1 MSFDLGRIGQMLR
14 DTREEKGLTLDE
26 ISKALIIKKPV
37 ISAIESGDWDSLP
50 PPVYVKG
57 YVNQYAALLN
67 IADLLEA
74 EIARVE
80 SQPPP
85 EAQRV
90 VAKERVPKR
99 QRVVT
104 TEGVPKGWTRKNKVI
119 AVVVVGAIA
128 VAFIIFLNLP
138 KTTPVAPPIPTVE
151 GTQQAVQ
158 TTTVAPPSQTTESTP
173 EAVQTTTSTQA
184 TQAVQTA
191 SPSTQTTRATQATPP
206 NTKEPQAEAS
216 PVAPEQGVKPVLE
229 PKKLTIVCQER
240 TWVRIIIDGLEQK
253 EFTLKPEEVVVLDAK
268 ENFDL
273 LIGNAGG
280 VKLFYNGK
288 ETDFSGQS
296 GEVKHVHLP

>member
-1 MSFDLGRIGQMLR
+1 MLR
-14 DTREEKGLTLDE
+14 ETREEKGLTLDD

-57 YVNQYAALLN
+57 YVTQYAALLN

-90 VAKERVPKR
+90 VTKERA
-99 QRVVT
+99 
-104 TEGVPKGWTRKNKVI
+104 PKGHGDVTEERAPTGWTPKKVATAVAVGVI
-119 AVVVVGAIA
+119 AVG
-128 VAFIIFLNLP
+128 FIVFLNLP
-138 KTTPVAPPIPTVE
+138 K
-151 GTQQAVQ
+151 
-158 TTTVAPPSQTTESTP
+158 TTTVAPPSQTVESVPQALQTTP
-173 EAVQTTTSTQA
+173 GTKATPPPQTVESAPQAVQTTPKTPAPQAGQA
-184 TQAVQTA
+184 TQAAPNTHATQTA
-191 SPSTQTTRATQATPP
+191 PP
-206 NTKEPQAEAS
+206 NTKEQPTEAS
-216 PVAPEQGVKPVLE
+216 PAAAEQGASAVIE
-229 PKKLTIVCQER
+229 PKKLTIVCQDR
-240 TWVRIIIDGLEQK
+240 TWVKITIDGREEK
-253 EFTLKPEEVVVLDAK
+253 EFMLKPEEVVVLQAK

-288 ETDFSGQS
+288 DTGFSGET
-296 GEVKHVHLP
+296 GEVKQVRLP